1 MTISPDNLPVARK
14 EGLLIERLS
23 DEVLVYD
30 LARKKAHCLNQAA
43 ALIWDLCDGKTGVAE
58 MTRILRVSLN
68 APVNEELVWF
78 GLREIGKK
86 HLLEKEVTP
95 PGIKFNVSRR
105 ELIRKIGLAIS
116 VPLVVSVLAPKASAV
131 NSGCANRFCNTNS
144 DCITGCPTCN
154 TVMHLCF

>member
-1 MTISPDNLPVARK
+1 MTKSEHLPLARK
-14 EGLLIERLS
+14 EGLLIERLF

-43 ALIWDLCDGKTGVAE
+43 ALIWDHCDGKTGVAE
-58 MTRILRVSLN
+58 MAGILRESLN
-68 APVNEELVWF
+68 APADEELVWF
-78 GLREIGKK
+78 GLREIGRK
-86 HLLEKEVTP
+86 HLLEEQVMP
-95 PGIKFNVSRR
+95 PGIKFKVSRR

-131 NSGCANRFCNTNS
+131 NSGCANRFCNTDG

-154 TVMHLCF
+154 TVMHTCV

>member
-1 MTISPDNLPVARK
+1 MTKSEHLPLARK

-43 ALIWDLCDGKTGVAE
+43 ALIWDHCDGKTGVAE
-58 MTRILRVSLN
+58 MAGILRESLN
-68 APVNEELVWF
+68 APADEELVWF
-78 GLREIGKK
+78 GLREIGRK
-86 HLLEKEVTP
+86 HLLEKQVMP
-95 PGIKFNVSRR
+95 PGIKFKASRR

-116 VPLVVSVLAPKASAV
+116 VPLVVSVLAPKASAI
-131 NSGCANRFCNTNS
+131 NSGCANRFCTTNS

-154 TVMHLCF
+154 TVTNTCV